1 VVAAEIGVNARRIG
15 VTALLVAAL
24 GAYLYFYEV
33 PQAEKEGKKEKLL
46 GVDKDTIT
54 DVVLTYTDR
63 TIDLHKTDQGWRLTK
78 PVDAPADDAAIKAL
92 LGTLADTEVQKTL
105 DLPTDLAAFGLDQP
119 VTRVTVTAK
128 SGTLPVIA
136 VGKNTAIGGKTYV
149 RKGDEAKVYLTPS
162 TIGFGLNKQVKDLR
176 DKQILAFQDDD
187 VKKVEIAAAGAPV
200 VTVTRKDKDAWTIDP
215 GDYAADPTEVRS
227 YLSTLRSTR
236 ATDFPDDAPADLGKY
251 GLGTP
256 QLTVSVFTGKDGAEQ
271 QSLLLGAA
279 STEGTTKLV
288 YAKRANGP
296 TVYSLGEWTQK
307 NLAKTVGALRD
318 KTVLGFDAAR
328 IGKVVLTRKD
338 GTAVTM
344 VRSDKGDWQLEGPD
358 ASKAKPTT
366 IERFVDDVHDLRGAD
381 VVADGTV
388 DLAAWSLTAP
398 DLRIALTDKEQKPVG
413 TILAARH
420 EGKYYVAREGGTT
433 VFEVRDY
440 MFTRLDKQPRDFTE
454 SVPAPSPAVGA
465 PTATMPMPT
474 DMDGGGDGPDDEDG
488 E

>member
-1 VVAAEIGVNARRIG
+1 MNLRRIG

-33 PQAEKEGKKEKLL
+33 PEAEKAGKKEKLF

-54 DVVLTYTDR
+54 DVDLTYTDR
-63 TIDLHKTDQGWRLTK
+63 SIALHKTDQGWRLTK
-78 PVDAPADDAAIKAL
+78 PVDAPADDAAIRAL
-92 LGTLADTEVQKTL
+92 LGTLADTEVQKSL

-128 SGTLPVIA
+128 SGALPTIA

-149 RKGDEAKVYLTPS
+149 RKGDEAKIYLTAS

-176 DKQILAFQDDD
+176 DKQVLTFQDDD
-187 VKKVEIAAAGAPV
+187 VKKVEITAAGTPA
-200 VTVTRKDKDAWTIDP
+200 VTITRKDKDAFTIDP
-215 GDYAADPTEVRS
+215 GDYPADPTEVRS

-251 GLGTP
+251 GLASP
-256 QLTVSVFTGKDGAEQ
+256 KLTVTVYTGKDGAEQ
-271 QSLLLGAA
+271 QALLIGNA
-279 STEGTTKLV
+279 SAEGTTKLV
-288 YAKRANGP
+288 YAKRSGGP

-307 NLAKTVGALRD
+307 NLAKTAGALRD

-328 IGKVVLTRKD
+328 VGKTVLTRKD

-344 VRSDKGDWQLEGPD
+344 VRGANGDWQLEGPD
-358 ASKAKPTT
+358 ASKAKPAT

-381 VVADGTV
+381 VVADGTI
-388 DLAAWSLTAP
+388 DLAAWNLTAP
-398 DLRIALTDKEQKPVG
+398 DLRIDLTDKESKPVG
-413 TILAARH
+413 SVLAARKD
-420 EGKYYVAREGGTT
+420 GKYYVARDGGTT

-454 SVPAPSPAVGA
+454 SAPAPGAAVSPPPSA
-465 PTATMPMPT
+465 PT
-474 DMDGGGDGPDDEDG
+474 DMDDGGGEGSDDEDA